1 MSSESSRS
9 TALSEVL
16 PRESLNDPVS
26 LISALYPLK
35 ELSEQMKYGSM
46 HSKGP
51 GFDAQRSKLRERNEF
66 QTYVIDQFV
75 KLAEADRQF
84 LKGLG
89 FRD

>member
-1 MSSESSRS
+1 
-9 TALSEVL
+9 
-16 PRESLNDPVS
+16 
-26 LISALYPLK
+26 
-35 ELSEQMKYGSM
+35 
-46 HSKGP
+46 
-51 GFDAQRSKLRERNEF
+51 LRERNEF